1 MLRRSPV
8 SKVAVAVLLVLAILT
23 LRLGWEAARPSPG
36 AISVPEIAESTS
48 VEWSNAASQHRRGG
62 GIFRGSGGGRG
73 GGGIGTPNPSPNP
86 NPNLSPN
93 PNPND
98 GGDDG
103 NDSASN
109 PNLGIGCST
118 GVRNV
123 PVVPYSSGD
132 ADGDGIACEDDG
144 LLDAGG
150 PTSEP
155 VPMMP
160 NGSCPRE
167 FPDIRDGACYQ

>member
-1 MLRRSPV
+1 MRGSPV
-8 SKVAVAVLLVLAILT
+8 LMVAAVVLVMLTVVT
-23 LRLGWEAARPSPG
+23 LRLGWEAVRPSPG
-36 AISVPEIAESTS
+36 ASSAPQIAESTS
-48 VEWSNAASQHRRGG
+48 VEWSNAASQRRG
-62 GIFRGSGGGRG
+62 GIFRGGGGGGGG

-86 NPNLSPN
+86 SPN
-93 PNPND
+93 PRPDHNPND

-103 NDSASN
+103 NDSTSN